1 MTLASTLKQRQDILR
16 DKCLEFQLEKIPFI
30 QKAIKHTAEHGNPP
44 DFPITVVVESLK
56 VPSLFPPSN
65 HKCIGYEFL
74 EKNHDGEYH
83 IYRKVIKGI
92 NQFDLEDIGWTI
104 KGIFDNYNNNA
115 TLYRD
120 IIVYYE

>member
-1 MTLASTLKQRQDILR
+1 MTLASTLKQRQDIHR
-16 DKCLEFQLEKIPFI
+16 DKWLKFQLEKIPFI
-30 QKAIKHTAEHGNPP
+30 QEANKRTAKNNECPP

-56 VPSLFPPSN
+56 VPSLFPPLN
-65 HKCIGYEFL
+65 HKCIGYEFM
-74 EKNHDGEYH
+74 EKDGEYH
-83 IYRKVIKGI
+83 IYRREIKGI

-104 KGIFDNYNNNA
+104 KGIFDNYNIGA